1 VLADEE
7 ELPVTGGFGPEPA
20 FIAVVASAIA
30 TAAGLIPE
38 GDADVFTGEPAP
50 VARIGFVPHE
60 THPVL
65 PVRITSTVTSPQL
78 PADEALK
85 GGIGFI
91 DEGSSTSLA
100 ELTRFVESQLLVV
113 VEQVAFAVVRGAA
126 PRLLIAELRAVFDR
140 RRLVGV
146 NESLADGQ
154 SVTFRRFQVNADESA
169 RHGRIARQE
178 ERASF
183 LDESRVAIAN
193 GVDPQIGAAVP
204 HSNYNRRRLITT
216 AARFAEIQSD
226 QLDHVRLQEID
237 VPPR

>member
-1 VLADEE
+1 MLADEE

-169 RHGRIARQE
+169 RHGRIARLLNFYKIAIKISVPVANS
-178 ERASF
+178 AS
-183 LDESRVAIAN
+183 S
-193 GVDPQIGAAVP
+193 
-204 HSNYNRRRLITT
+204 
-216 AARFAEIQSD
+216 
-226 QLDHVRLQEID
+226 
-237 VPPR
+237 